1 MWITVSLTLL
11 ISNFITSHCYYH
23 YQYPYDGPL
32 RKACRTP
39 PDYTY
44 IESLLGD
51 LGLERKHGG
60 DSLSRYYREFF
71 GVDSSSVSPGV
82 RVHMVN
88 GQPIIYAQVR
98 QAGGVEGLV
107 DGGGVVCVCVC
118 VYVCVYVCVGSEE

>member
-1 MWITVSLTLL
+1 
-11 ISNFITSHCYYH
+11 
-23 YQYPYDGPL
+23 
-32 RKACRTP
+32 
-39 PDYTY
+39 
-44 IESLLGD
+44 
-51 LGLERKHGG
+51 
-60 DSLSRYYREFF
+60 
-71 GVDSSSVSPGV
+71 VSPGV